1 MSPLCADPIFDF
13 GRPRSGGRC
22 AGPVREDDVRRHGER
37 GEGRIGALIALA
49 VVGIAI
55 FLGVKVI
62 PVRVAAYEFRD
73 FVEQEC
79 RYAAVRKHDGEVR
92 QRILEKA
99 EELRIPLDPK
109 RLKLER
115 TRSEMIIT
123 ADFEHPIDL
132 KVYTYVF
139 KYEVAERAP
148 LF

>member
-1 MSPLCADPIFDF
+1 M
-13 GRPRSGGRC
+13 
-22 AGPVREDDVRRHGER
+22 RRHGQS

-55 FLGVKVI
+55 FLGVKII

-79 RYAAVRKHDGEVR
+79 RYAAVRKHDDQVR
-92 QRILEKA
+92 QRIIDKA

-115 TRSEMIIT
+115 TRSEMIIS
-123 ADFEHPIDL
+123 ASFEQPIDL
-132 KVYTYVF
+132 KVYTYVYE
-139 KYEVAERAP
+139 YEVSERAP

>member
-1 MSPLCADPIFDF
+1 MRKRGQS
-13 GRPRSGGRC
+13 
-22 AGPVREDDVRRHGER
+22 

-79 RYAAVRKHDGEVR
+79 RYAAVRKHDNQVR
-92 QRILEKA
+92 QRIIDKA
-99 EELRIPLDPK
+99 EELEIPLDPK
-109 RLKLER
+109 RLKLQR
-115 TRSEMIIT
+115 TRSEMVIT
-123 ADFEHPIDL
+123 ASFEQPIDL
-132 KVYTYVF
+132 KVYTYVY
-139 KYEVAERAP
+139 KYEVNERAP

>member
-1 MSPLCADPIFDF
+1 M
-13 GRPRSGGRC
+13 
-22 AGPVREDDVRRHGER
+22 RRHGQS

-49 VVGIAI
+49 VVGVAI
-55 FLGVKVI
+55 FLGVKII

-79 RYAAVRKHDGEVR
+79 RYAAVRKHDGQVR
-92 QRILEKA
+92 QRIIDKA

-115 TRSEMIIT
+115 SRSEMIIS
-123 ADFEHPIDL
+123 ASFEQPIDL
-132 KVYTYVF
+132 KVYTYVY
-139 KYEVAERAP
+139 KYEVNERAP